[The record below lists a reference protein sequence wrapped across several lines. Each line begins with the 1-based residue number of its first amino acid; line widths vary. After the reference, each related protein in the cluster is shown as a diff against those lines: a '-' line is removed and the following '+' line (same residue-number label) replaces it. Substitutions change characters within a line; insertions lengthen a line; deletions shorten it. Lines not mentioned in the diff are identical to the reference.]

1 MNVLIVGAGAGG
13 LVTGHHF
20 ALSGVDVTFFVRSSR
35 LEEMARKPK
44 RLYCY
49 DDNEVKLFDD
59 YVAVCDMDEVATRRF
74 DYVLT
79 TLDGFAMHSDEGV
92 SLLRDLGNAVR
103 ASNPVLVCLGAAEG
117 IESFVVKHTGLPI
130 DRCLF
135 GSFSLLSHNVPLPDQ
150 RFDES
155 IDQEGLAGC
164 VFAYTHLGK
173 GKAGLTLT
181 RTNRALGRELAEV
194 YGRSGVSTCSV
205 MPNLRVLDC
214 MLYFLSPSFVA
225 FMIEGWPAPENM
237 YKTETWRLAEKATME
252 IAALPQYGFLGKVVA
267 ALGGPLSLLTRIWE
281 GTSKAALPLD
291 FHAFNKFH
299 HGGKVMAQDI
309 GISRDILSREE
320 GRGKKLPMLR
330 RLMERL
336 DEVSRERDRKE

>member
-13 LVTGHHF
+13 LVTGYHL

-35 LEEMARKPK
+35 LDEMVRKPK

-49 DDNEVKLFDD
+49 DDNEVKSFDD
-59 YVAVCDMDEVATRRF
+59 YATVCDMDELAAKKF

-79 TLDGFAMHSDEGV
+79 TLDGSAMHSDEGMA
-92 SLLRDLGNAVR
+92 LLRDLGDAVR

-117 IESFVVKHTGLPI
+117 IESFVVKHTGLPVH
-130 DRCLF
+130 RCLF

-155 IDQEGLAGC
+155 VDQEGLAGC
-164 VFAYTHLGK
+164 MFAYTHLGK
-173 GKAGLTLT
+173 GKAGLMLT
-181 RTNRALGRELAEV
+181 RTNRALGQELAEV

-205 MPNLRVLDC
+205 MPNLRVVDC
-214 MLYFLSPSFVA
+214 MSYFLSPSFIA
-225 FMIEGWPAPENM
+225 FMIEGWPEPEEI
-237 YKTETWRLAEKATME
+237 YKTETWRVAEKATME
-252 IAALPQYGFLGKVVA
+252 IVALPQYGFLGKVVA
-267 ALGGPLSLLTRIWE
+267 ALGGPLNLLTRVWE
-281 GTSKAALPLD
+281 GTSRAALPLD

-320 GRGKKLPMLR
+320 GRGKELPMLR
-330 RLMERL
+330 RLIERL
-336 DEVSRERDRKE
+336 DRVNA

>member
-1 MNVLIVGAGAGG
+1 MRVLIVGAGAGG
-13 LVTGHHF
+13 LAAGYHF
-20 ALSGVDVTFFVRSSR
+20 ALSGVDVTFFVRPGR

-49 DDNEVKLFDD
+49 DDNEIKSFDD
-59 YVAVCDMDEVATRRF
+59 YATVCDMDEVATRQF

-92 SLLRDLGNAVR
+92 ALLRDLGNAVR
-103 ASNPVLVCLGAAEG
+103 ASKTVLVCLGVAEG
-117 IESFVVKHTGLPI
+117 IESYVAKHTGLPV

-155 IDQEGLAGC
+155 IDQEGLARCAFG
-164 VFAYTHLGK
+164 YTHLGK
-173 GKAGLTLT
+173 GKAGLMLT
-181 RTNRALGRELAEV
+181 RANRQLGQRLAEV
-194 YGRSGVSTCSV
+194 YGRSGVSTCAV

-214 MLYFLSPSFVA
+214 MSYFLSPALVA
-225 FMIEGWPAPENM
+225 FMIEGWPAHDDM
-237 YKTETWRLAEKATME
+237 YKTGTWRLAEKATME
-252 IAALPQYGFLGKVVA
+252 IVALPQYGFLGKVVA
-267 ALGGPLSLLTRIWE
+267 ALGGRFNLLARVWE
-281 GTSKAALPLD
+281 GTSRAALPLD
-291 FHAFNKFH
+291 FHAFNRFH

-309 GISRDILSREE
+309 GIARDILSREE
-320 GRGKKLPMLR
+320 GRGRKLPMLR

-336 DEVSRERDRKE
+336 DNVKA

>member
-13 LVTGHHF
+13 LVTGYHF
-20 ALSGVDVTFFVRSSR
+20 ALSGVDVTFFVRPSR

-49 DDNEVKLFDD
+49 EDHEVKLFDD
-59 YVAVCDMDEVATRRF
+59 YDTVCDMDEVAARKF

-92 SLLRDLGNAVR
+92 ALLRDLGNAVR
-103 ASNPVLVCLGAAEG
+103 ASNPVLGCLGVAEG
-117 IESFVVKHTGLPI
+117 IEDFIVKHTGFPI

-135 GSFSLLSHNVPLPDQ
+135 GSFSLLSHNVPLPGQ

-164 VFAYTHLGK
+164 VFAYTHLGN
-173 GKAGLTLT
+173 GKAGLMLT
-181 RTNRALGRELAEV
+181 RTNRNLGKELAEL
-194 YGRSGVSTCSV
+194 YGRSGVSTCTV
-205 MPNLRVLDC
+205 MPNLRVADC
-214 MLYFLSPSFVA
+214 ASYFLSPSFVA
-225 FMIEGWPAPENM
+225 FVIEGWPEPEDM
-237 YKTETWRLAEKATME
+237 FKTETWRLAEKATAE
-252 IAALPQYGFLGKVVA
+252 IVALPQYGFLGKVVA
-267 ALGGPLSLLTRIWE
+267 ALGGPLNLLAKMWE

-291 FHAFNKFH
+291 FHAFNRFH

-320 GRGKKLPMLR
+320 GRGRKLPMLR
-330 RLMERL
+330 SLIERL
-336 DEVSRERDRKE
+336 DQVGA